1 MLSGHL
7 LLLDIVSIL
16 LPYFLL
22 TFLSCLMPCNL
33 LEDREFSLFKFAF
46 LSAGTLAVSVH
57 VEGMIEVDVKKLL

>member
-1 MLSGHL
+1 
-7 LLLDIVSIL
+7 
-16 LPYFLL
+16 
-22 TFLSCLMPCNL
+22 MPCNL